1 MKEFL
6 KLLCL
11 GTGLIGSQ
19 QVMGAVVITALP
31 TPLILQSDLFI
42 IDVPIDM
49 DGNGT
54 IDFTYGSDAS
64 ATGIRTEQYNRII
77 IRLDSPPDIG
87 GPPTPV
93 SLGYLI
99 NSTLASDKGID
110 LFFASSNYI
119 LGFVAP
125 DEISYSI
132 ITISLSTGSST
143 DFNGRGPLGFEFRA
157 EDGIHY
163 GYFDIESRL
172 GFSSAVLYGW
182 AYESEPG
189 VGILAG
195 QVPEPNMAMCL
206 VTGLGLMMLRR
217 RRSLHES

>member
-6 KLLCL
+6 KLLCM

-31 TPLILQSDLFI
+31 TPLILQSDLFVVN
-42 IDVPIDM
+42 VPIDV

-54 IDFTYGSDAS
+54 VDYTFGSGVAE
-64 ATGIRTEQYNRII
+64 TGIRTELSNKII
-77 IRLDSPPDIG
+77 IRLDPPPDIG

-93 SLGYLI
+93 SAGYLI
-99 NSTLASDKGID
+99 NATLASDGGRY
-110 LFFASSNYI
+110 LYWASSNY
-119 LGFVAP
+119 LAGYVAP
-125 DEISYSI
+125 DEFSYAI

-195 QVPEPNMAMCL
+195 QVPEPNMAMSL
-206 VTGLGLMMLRR
+206 VTGFGLIILRR
-217 RRSLHES
+217 RRA